1 MSRHPL
7 LAIIVLA
14 AGTPLFAAEILP
26 PANQR
31 FQKSAADETPS
42 FQRHVVPL
50 LGRMGCNGRAC
61 HGSFQGQGGFRLSLF
76 GYDFKADHDALSK
89 RLKLDDIDKSLI
101 LQKPT
106 KQVDHEGGKRFAK
119 DSWQYHLLQRWLKL
133 GATGASD
140 KDPAFESM
148 TVEPSEIVFT
158 KPGDNVQLRVI
169 AKWADGTQEDVTP
182 LARFRTNDDSVAT
195 VSDSGE
201 IKAIGKGDTAIVAFY
216 DNGIVPVS
224 VLMPVSD
231 KIGARYPEV
240 RTSTKIDE
248 LVVAKLRKLG
258 VVPSET
264 CTDAEFL
271 RRVSLDLTGTLPAAD
286 EVRAFLMNDS
296 RDKRTKKVE
305 ELLGR
310 PAYAAWWATR
320 LCDFT
325 GNNEA
330 NGPLGGEQGL
340 RREFARLWHEWI
352 ERRVR
357 DNMPYDKIAAGI
369 VLATSRKP
377 EQSYEDFCNE
387 FSAYF
392 RAKAPADFG
401 ARETMPFFWSR
412 RALGKPEE
420 RALSIAHAFL
430 GVSLQCAQCHKHP
443 YDSWTK
449 QDFDQFALF
458 FGGVKYGAGR
468 QPAAAEMKK
477 ELGIAALDEDSGE
490 YKRKLAQALLD
501 GKIAPFKEVTAPAP
515 RKVAKGKPNAR
526 VAGRVLT
533 PKLLGGEEVVDNN
546 YPDPRQPVLEW
557 MRDEDNPYFARAFV
571 NRVWASYFATGLV
584 DPPDDLNLANPPSN
598 PALLD
603 FLSTE
608 FIKKNF
614 DMKWLHRTIVL
625 SDAYQRS
632 WKVNDTNRDDER
644 NHSRA
649 VLRRIPAEVAY
660 DAVILATASD
670 ESRKKL
676 DADPATL
683 RAIGQ
688 ASCFNGRRG
697 ASDAY
702 AVTLFGRPPRTINC
716 DCERSNEPSLLQT
729 VYLRNDPEVLKL
741 LDRPD
746 GWLKQVTRAKSKEID
761 ALVREAY
768 LRTLSRLPGESEIA
782 TARQHMAD
790 GKTVADGLLDL
801 MWVLLN
807 TKEFIVN
814 K

>member
-1 MSRHPL
+1 
-7 LAIIVLA
+7 
-14 AGTPLFAAEILP
+14 
-26 PANQR
+26 
-31 FQKSAADETPS
+31 
-42 FQRHVVPL
+42 
-50 LGRMGCNGRAC
+50 
-61 HGSFQGQGGFRLSLF
+61 
-76 GYDFKADHDALSK
+76 
-89 RLKLDDIDKSLI
+89 
-101 LQKPT
+101 
-106 KQVDHEGGKRFAK
+106 
-119 DSWQYHLLQRWLKL
+119 
-133 GATGASD
+133 
-140 KDPAFESM
+140 
-148 TVEPSEIVFT
+148 
-158 KPGDNVQLRVI
+158 
-169 AKWADGTQEDVTP
+169 
-182 LARFRTNDDSVAT
+182 
-195 VSDSGE
+195 
-201 IKAIGKGDTAIVAFY
+201 
-216 DNGIVPVS
+216 
-224 VLMPVSD
+224 
-231 KIGARYPEV
+231 
-240 RTSTKIDE
+240 
-248 LVVAKLRKLG
+248 
-258 VVPSET
+258 
-264 CTDAEFL
+264 
-271 RRVSLDLTGTLPAAD
+271 
-286 EVRAFLMNDS
+286 
-296 RDKRTKKVE
+296 
-305 ELLGR
+305 
-310 PAYAAWWATR
+310 
-320 LCDFT
+320 
-325 GNNEA
+325 
-330 NGPLGGEQGL
+330 
-340 RREFARLWHEWI
+340 
-352 ERRVR
+352 
-357 DNMPYDKIAAGI
+357 
-369 VLATSRKP
+369 
-377 EQSYEDFCNE
+377 
-387 FSAYF
+387 
-392 RAKAPADFG
+392 
-401 ARETMPFFWSR
+401 
-412 RALGKPEE
+412 
-420 RALSIAHAFL
+420 
-430 GVSLQCAQCHKHP
+430 
-443 YDSWTK
+443 
-449 QDFDQFALF
+449 
-458 FGGVKYGAGR
+458 
-468 QPAAAEMKK
+468 MKK